1 MDQKTIELIV
11 LIIVLVAILAYG
23 ILTGKVLIWLRCIV
37 TEVEKDLG
45 SGTGKLK
52 LVKAYDEFIARFPIF
67 SSFVPFK
74 LFEVLVD
81 SALKWMR
88 QVLERNDKIANYVGD
103 NEK

>member
-1 MDQKTIELIV
+1 MNQKTIEIIV
-11 LIIVLVAILAYG
+11 LIIILAAVLIYG
-23 ILTGKVLIWLRCIV
+23 LMTGKACIWLRGAV

-52 LVKAYDEFIARFPIF
+52 LVKAYDYFIARFPVF

-74 LFEVLVD
+74 LFEALVD

-88 QVLERNDKIANYVGD
+88 HVLESNDKIAIYVGD
-103 NEK
+103 DSK